1 MLWWMLGDLIRFHF
15 TQGHDL
21 VGTDGLPAGIQAG
34 IVIADE
40 VYDADERV
48 IAPLEQAA
56 KRVVIPP
63 KSNRKSPRTYDRC
76 YIK

>member
-1 MLWWMLGDLIRFHF
+1 MLGDLIRFHF

-48 IAPLEQAA
+48 
-56 KRVVIPP
+56 
-63 KSNRKSPRTYDRC
+63 SPRWNKPQRGS
-76 YIK
+76 